1 MFGTLTLALALTAA
15 DPRPELVELQLAGK
29 PQEALGRVEQELVQ
43 NPALAHRLGLD
54 YLHGVLLDS
63 VGRPREAGDAFV
75 KGIAL
80 NPGLAP
86 YSRFRLAL
94 DQVQGGH
101 PEVAAG
107 LVSHVVA
114 GDPGSPLLPAA
125 VHLFAQVLSG
135 GGECRL
141 LGAMRADA
149 LPVPQRREIELARAR
164 CALRTGYRE
173 LARSLMT
180 SLLEESRDD
189 DLARLAAESLS
200 QMVAGAERGRLP
212 MLLGRTFQQHK
223 EFDLALH
230 HLQQAGDRKSLSAH
244 EAYETQALIGTALL
258 SQQRYAE
265 ASAAFGQLVKQA
277 RAPGDKARALFQQG
291 RAEEL
296 RGSWSAAIAGYRQ
309 AWQADLQGGDWAAPA
324 LLGALRLEWRSGSEA
339 SALKLFDQLLRR
351 PEWHAQ
357 VARAALFLAASDLV
371 RGRRD
376 RVRPWLDRVDSRD
389 DRLEVTYWRGRLA
402 ELERDPRLAVSRYL
416 EVIRDQPFHP
426 LARAAMA
433 RLAADPLSAT
443 ADAEG
448 RRLAARGRLEDL
460 HGAWL
465 LLGVDDAAG
474 RTAQLRLEQRLLAD
488 RGAAP
493 YLKLADVPVR
503 RWPLWS
509 RRLARP
515 EEMLLALGLW
525 HDGAPAV
532 REHFPLSDPSLAYT
546 GSRLLVAGGE
556 YARSISLAEALRE
569 KAPQR
574 LPLAL
579 EPRDFR
585 RLLYPFPFQGTIIAQ
600 GRIRGVDP
608 HLLTALIREESRFDA
623 SALSPAALRGLTQLS
638 PATARQLS
646 AQLNL
651 ARINPEALYSP
662 DVSIALGAAQLSA
675 LLKVFG
681 NAGNSQ
687 VAALAARQAG
697 ESQAQV
703 WRNWCFTQD
712 PDEYFTKI
720 AGAETRSFV
729 ARVLMSEGQYA
740 ALY

>member
-1 MFGTLTLALALTAA
+1 MFGSLTLALALTAA
-15 DPRPELVELQLAGK
+15 DPRPELLELQLAGK
-29 PQEALGRVEQELVQ
+29 AQEELGRVEQELAQ
-43 NPALAHRLGLD
+43 SPDASHRLGLD
-54 YLHGVLLDS
+54 YLHGYLLDA
-63 VGRPREAGDAFV
+63 VRRPREAGDAFV
-75 KGIAL
+75 QGIAL
-80 NPGLAP
+80 NPTLAP
-86 YSRFRLAL
+86 YCRFRMAL
-94 DQVQGGH
+94 DQVHGGH

-107 LVSHVVA
+107 LLSSVVA
-114 GDPGSPLLPAA
+114 GDPGSPLFPAA
-125 VHLFAQVLSG
+125 VHLFTQVLSR

-141 LGAMRADA
+141 LGTMRADA
-149 LPVPQRREIELARAR
+149 LPVPQRREIELSRAE

-189 DLARLAAESLS
+189 ELARLAAESLS
-200 QMVAGAERGRLP
+200 QMVAGAESGRLP

-223 EFDLALH
+223 EFELALR
-230 HLQQAGDRKSLSAH
+230 HLKQAGDRKSLSAH
-244 EAYETQALIGTALL
+244 DTFETQALIGTALL
-258 SQQRYAE
+258 SQQRFAE
-265 ASAAFGQLVKQA
+265 ASAVFSELAKLA
-277 RAPGDKARALFQQG
+277 RAPGEKARALFQEG
-291 RAEEL
+291 RAHEL
-296 RGSWSAAIAGYRQ
+296 RGAWSVAVARYRQ
-309 AWQADLQGGDWAAPA
+309 AWKADLQGGDWVAPA

-376 RVRPWLDRVDSRD
+376 RVRPWLDRAEGRD

-402 ELERDPRLAVSRYL
+402 ELEHDPRQAVSRYL
-416 EVIRDQPFHP
+416 EVIRSEPYHP
-426 LARAAMA
+426 LARAAEA

-448 RRLAARGRLEDL
+448 RRLAATGRLEDL
-460 HGAWL
+460 RSAWL
-465 LLGVDDAAG
+465 LLGADDPVG
-474 RTAQLRLEQRLLAD
+474 RTAQLKLEQRLLAD

-493 YLKLADVPVR
+493 YLKLTDVPVR

-509 RRLARP
+509 HRLARP

-525 HDGAPAV
+525 HEGAPAV
-532 REHFPLSDPSLAYT
+532 REHFPPSDPNLAYT
-546 GSRLLVAGGE
+546 GCRLLVLGGQ
-556 YARSISLAEALRE
+556 YPRAISLAEALRAR
-569 KAPQR
+569 APQR

-579 EPRDFR
+579 QPRDFR
-585 RLLYPFPFQGTIIAQ
+585 RLLYPFPYQAAILAQ

-608 HLLTALIREESRFDA
+608 HLLTALIREESHFDA
-623 SALSPAALRGLTQLS
+623 LALSPAALRGLTQLS

-646 AQLNL
+646 VQLNL
-651 ARINPEALYSP
+651 AARVNPEDLYIP
-662 DVSIALGAAQLSA
+662 EVSIALGAAHLSA

-681 NAGNSQ
+681 NSP

-697 ESQAQV
+697 EPQAQV
-703 WRNWCFTQD
+703 WKNWCFTQE

-720 AGAETRSFV
+720 GAAETRDFV
-729 ARVLMSEGQYA
+729 GRVLMAEGQYA

>member
-15 DPRPELVELQLAGK
+15 DPRPELLELQLAGK
-29 PQEALGRVEQELVQ
+29 PQEELGRVEQELVQ
-43 NPALAHRLGLD
+43 NPDLAYRLGLD
-54 YLHGVLLDS
+54 HLRGVLLDR
-63 VGRPREAGDAFV
+63 VGRPREAGGAFM
-75 KGIAL
+75 KSIER
-80 NPGLAP
+80 NPALAP
-86 YSRFRLAL
+86 YSRYRMAIG
-94 DQVQGGH
+94 QVGGGH

-107 LVSHVVA
+107 IISNVVV

-125 VHLFAQVLSG
+125 VHLFAQGLSG
-135 GGECRL
+135 GGDCRL

-149 LPVPQRREIELARAR
+149 LPKPQRREIELARAN
-164 CALRTGYRE
+164 CALRKGYRE

-189 DLARLAAESLS
+189 ELARLAAESLS
-200 QMVAGAERGRLP
+200 QMVAGAEHGRLP

-223 EFDLALH
+223 EFDLALR

-244 EAYETQALIGTALL
+244 DAYETQALIGTVLL

-265 ASAAFGQLVKQA
+265 ASAAFGELVKQA
-277 RAPGDKARALFQQG
+277 RAPGEKARALFQQG

-296 RGSWSAAIAGYRQ
+296 RSAWSAAIAGYRQ
-309 AWQADLQGGDWAAPA
+309 AWQADSPGGDWAAPA

-351 PEWHAQ
+351 PAWHAQ

-376 RVRPWLDRVDSRD
+376 RVRPWLDRVDGRD
-389 DRLEVTYWRGRLA
+389 DHLEVVYWRGRLA
-402 ELERDPRLAVSRYL
+402 ELERDPRQAVSRYL

-433 RLAADPLSAT
+433 RLAAAPLSTT

-448 RRLAARGRLEDL
+448 RRLAASGRLEDL

-465 LLGVDDAAG
+465 LLGADDSAG
-474 RTAQLRLEQRLLAD
+474 RTAQLKLEQRLLAD
-488 RGAAP
+488 RGTAP

-503 RWPLWS
+503 RWPLWNH
-509 RRLARP
+509 RLARP

-525 HDGAPAV
+525 HEGAPAV
-532 REHFPLSDPSLAYT
+532 RDHFPLSDPNLAYT
-546 GSRLLVAGGE
+546 GCRLLVAGKD
-556 YARSISLAEALRE
+556 YARSIDLAEALRQR
-569 KAPQR
+569 APQR

-579 EPRDFR
+579 MPRDFR
-585 RLLYPFPFQGTIIAQ
+585 RLLYPFPEQDVILAQ
-600 GRIRGVDP
+600 GHIRGVDP

-623 SALSPAALRGLTQLS
+623 SALSPAALRGLSQLS

-651 ARINPEALYSP
+651 ARVSPEALYSP
-662 DVSIALGAAQLSA
+662 GVSIALGAAQISA
-675 LLKVFG
+675 LLKVFSNSG
-681 NAGNSQ
+681 NTIL
-687 VAALAARQAG
+687 AAVAARQAG
-697 ESQAQV
+697 ESQAQA
-703 WRNWCFTQD
+703 WKNWCFTQE

-720 AGAETRSFV
+720 AGAETRDFV